1 EDQVM
6 IVDPVTLLFEE
17 LLGTEHIAAIENFDG
32 KIQIKMNK
40 RDFFNEVYG
49 PTKMFRDHEELLIP
63 LPAQYSVIGPAYFAN
78 KEQSSSDLRILRRV
92 IKAKDESLVEFEV

>member
-1 EDQVM
+1 MTFSPFTNFTMSRDLINKRSNMQKAQGSSRPKPSTAIKIEDQVM

-40 RDFFNEVYG
+40 RDFF
-49 PTKMFRDHEELLIP
+49 
-63 LPAQYSVIGPAYFAN
+63 
-78 KEQSSSDLRILRRV
+78 
-92 IKAKDESLVEFEV
+92 